1 MRSEN
6 AELKKALKYVYS
18 LETFPTNSLS
28 KCFKNSI
35 KDFIWVSYGFHMARE
50 APETLQQ
57 QLDEARAERD
67 KYREA
72 QQAG

>member
-1 MRSEN
+1 M
-6 AELKKALKYVYS
+6 
-18 LETFPTNSLS
+18 
-28 KCFKNSI
+28 
-35 KDFIWVSYGFHMARE
+35 DFIWISYGFHMARE

>member
-1 MRSEN
+1 MSI
-6 AELKKALKYVYS
+6 
-18 LETFPTNSLS
+18 LS
-28 KCFKNSI
+28 KHSLQILFLNALRTLYRI
-35 KDFIWVSYGFHMARE
+35 SYGFHLARE